1 MKRLGFPQLFG
12 ENVVVFWHTREPGG
26 CQGHRLHLG
35 NGHVE
40 KGTRRR
46 HPVRHQEPHPRRGQ
60 PGPARLSLKTHRGPR
75 CPCPFPQHAWNVPP
89 PPEAETRRLQR
100 QTTSPRVALVPTGH
114 PGGCGARPIRP
125 RTAHAPAGRAGGRP
139 RSLAPARSPWQ
150 RARGGRGRAAAAAI
164 SAASCSSRPR
174 RHGNRVTQLGRL
186 PARLARVTPAARAPS
201 SPSRTLPGARGRQG
215 GRLMG
220 DAY

>member
-1 MKRLGFPQLFG
+1 MQRLWTPGSSGQVHPSISTGLHLAKRL
-12 ENVVVFWHTREPGG
+12 
-26 CQGHRLHLG
+26 
-35 NGHVE
+35 VE
-40 KGTRRR
+40 KGTSREEASLDVTRSPTHGEGSPDPDPLSFR
-46 HPVRHQEPHPRRGQ
+46 TRRG
-60 PGPARLSLKTHRGPR
+60 PGAHVLALCRFRKH
-75 CPCPFPQHAWNVPP
+75 CPCQK
-89 PPEAETRRLQR
+89 PEQGGSQDRQPTLGSLGSPLATPGAAGRGRR
-100 QTTSPRVALVPTGH
+100 
-114 PGGCGARPIRP
+114 ARS
-125 RTAHAPAGRAGGRP
+125 TAHAPAGRAGGRP
-139 RSLAPARSPWQ
+139 RSPAPSRSPWQ